1 MRNRRSSIVN
11 RQSSI
16 YEVELKFP
24 LDDFE
29 RIVSQIERLH
39 AERGEPVEQRD
50 LYFAHPQ
57 RDFAKTDEALRL
69 RSVGRR
75 NCTTYKGPIVDSQT
89 KTRRE
94 IEILL
99 AEGETAAAEFRE
111 LMLLLGFREVR
122 TVVKTRVPFHLEWEG
137 RRVELALDDVVGLGT
152 FLEMEII
159 TDEAG
164 RDAARDSILRLADRL
179 GLDNAQRKSYLCLL
193 LERDR
198 Q

>member
-1 MRNRRSSIVN
+1 MS
-11 RQSSI
+11 
-16 YEVELKFP
+16 YEVEQKFP
-24 LDDFE
+24 VADMAALE
-29 RIVSQIERLH
+29 AKLAALGAAISEPRL
-39 AERGEPVEQRD
+39 EVD
-50 LYFAHPQ
+50 LYFAHPG

-94 IEILL
+94 IEIPL

-164 RDAARDSILRLADRL
+164 RDAVRDSILRLADRL
-179 GLDNAQRKSYLCLL
+179 GLDNSQRKSYLCLL